1 MNNCTIAITVVATPE
16 YRYTRDGDHIAQCLG
31 AFYSPHHNEKETPPS
46 PSTIKVVAW
55 GETLATQ
62 LTSLRS
68 SQQCVIQGR
77 LSMNT
82 IERPEG
88 FKEKIT
94 ELTVE
99 RIIPL

>member
-1 MNNCTIAITVVATPE
+1 MNDCTIAITVVATPE
-16 YRYTRDGDHIAQCLG
+16 YRHTRDGDHIAQCLG
-31 AFYSPHHNEKETPPS
+31 AFYSPRHNEKDAPPP

-55 GETLATQ
+55 GENLATQ
-62 LTSLRS
+62 LSSLRS
-68 SQQCVIQGR
+68 AQQCVIQGR

-88 FKEKIT
+88 FREKIA
-94 ELTVE
+94 ELIAQ